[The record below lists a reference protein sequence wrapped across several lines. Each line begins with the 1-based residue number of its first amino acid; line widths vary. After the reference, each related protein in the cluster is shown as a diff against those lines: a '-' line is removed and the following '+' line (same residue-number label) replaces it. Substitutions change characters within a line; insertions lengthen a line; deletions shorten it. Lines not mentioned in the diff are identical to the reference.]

1 MRRFNGHT
9 GKIYSAVFHPKGHQ
23 VVSGSTDRTIK
34 VGRGRGGRGAYEC
47 VCVGGG
53 SDDVNLQT
61 HTLLVLSCSR
71 TLVFSCSR
79 TLLLS
84 NSPNSSNPPKS
95 PRPHQKVWDLR
106 KGKGGACVRTLTSS
120 SMCNSVDV
128 SIDGTTL
135 ISGHQDSIVRVW
147 DLRTGARSQE
157 LRGHHTLPVTCVAFS
172 APTADGMG
180 MAVSTSRDNTLQ
192 VRGASERWAQS
203 SVCV

>member
-1 MRRFNGHT
+1 MELT
-9 GKIYSAVFHPKGHQ
+9 S
-23 VVSGSTDRTIK
+23 
-34 VGRGRGGRGAYEC
+34 

-61 HTLLVLSCSR
+61 HTLLVFSYSR
-71 TLVFSCSR
+71 TLVLRISEIS
-79 TLLLS
+79 TLP
-84 NSPNSSNPPKS
+84 NSPNPPKS